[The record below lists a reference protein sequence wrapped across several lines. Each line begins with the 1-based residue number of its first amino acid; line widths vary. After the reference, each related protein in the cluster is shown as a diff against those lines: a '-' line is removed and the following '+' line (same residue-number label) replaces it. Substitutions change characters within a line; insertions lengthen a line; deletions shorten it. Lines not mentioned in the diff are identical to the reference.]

1 VIAMIGKE
9 ITDSKEITLSEVKN
23 ILTKR
28 KKEGELSYEQKL
40 AYDYSAEFGNLPVTK
55 ARALV
60 EGLMTIEGIDDNIA
74 VQIADTLPKD
84 KIDLLI
90 IFEKRRKSISDGDIK
105 KVLDLVAK
113 AQE

>member
-1 VIAMIGKE
+1 MIGKQIIE
-9 ITDSKEITLSEVKN
+9 NKDITLSEAKN

-40 AYDYSAEFGNLPVTK
+40 AYDYSSEFGKLQVTK

-60 EGLMTIEGIDDNIA
+60 EALTGIEGIDGSVA

-84 KIDLLI
+84 KTDLLV
-90 IFEKRRKSISDGDIK
+90 IFEKRRKGISDADVK